1 VTHIRE
7 IPFVLQQQHHQRQSG
22 TAMPV
27 DVAEAVANPS
37 FLSQPTFFGLD
48 RFRLKNTLTDFYLAI
63 AKIVE
68 CGMGGV
74 GKMKTI
80 SANPCEENQTRS
92 QF

>member
-1 VTHIRE
+1 
-7 IPFVLQQQHHQRQSG
+7 
-22 TAMPV
+22 
-27 DVAEAVANPS
+27 
-37 FLSQPTFFGLD
+37 LD